1 MQREVL
7 VGVALTAVVLLA
19 GCTGASG
26 PGSPVPTEPT
36 TATRTPTAEPTT
48 ATRAPTP
55 LDSLPAPSRC
65 LTDGAPQPEPV
76 DGVEPSTYPEPPTD
90 TSRAAVVG
98 WVRSFETA
106 YFRNE
111 ILASVGDDDMNLTGV
126 SASAEVRAVNRT
138 ADGYTV
144 RLSDFG
150 ASNYASGIHG
160 DHWSDVGYVVT
171 ETHLVRVP
179 LGDSDD
185 PVRASAGTPVVDC
198 R

>member
-1 MQREVL
+1 M
-7 VGVALTAVVLLA
+7 
-19 GCTGASG
+19 
-26 PGSPVPTEPT
+26 
-36 TATRTPTAEPTT
+36 
-48 ATRAPTP
+48 
-55 LDSLPAPSRC
+55 
-65 LTDGAPQPEPV
+65 
-76 DGVEPSTYPEPPTD
+76 
-90 TSRAAVVG
+90 G

-106 YFRNE
+106 YFRNQ

-171 ETHLVRVP
+171 ETQLVRVP
-179 LGDSDD
+179 LADRHGDIEA
-185 PVRASAGTPVVDC
+185 RAGTPVVDC